1 MATQGRID
9 LNCDLGEG
17 YPHDRAIFPL
27 VSSANIACGGHA
39 GDRVSIRAA
48 LDCCARYGVAAGA
61 HPGYPDPANFGR
73 VTMQISREVLR
84 DALAQ
89 QLDLF
94 LDAASASGVPVHHAK
109 LHGALYH
116 DAGTDEA
123 LADMVFTLLRERGIG
138 MVYGASGG
146 RFNALARAAGLEAVD
161 EVFADR
167 AYAPD
172 DGLLPRHLPGAVLA
186 DSRSVREQL
195 RGILTRGE
203 VAASDGTR
211 IGLRAGTVCLH
222 GDTAGAEAFIRD
234 IRALL
239 DELQI
244 PVAAP

>member
-1 MATQGRID
+1 MSLRIG
-9 LNCDLGEG
+9 NREFA
-17 YPHDRAIFPL
+17 PPAW
-27 VSSANIACGGHA
+27 
-39 GDRVSIRAA
+39 
-48 LDCCARYGVAAGA
+48 GVALATLGLA
-61 HPGYPDPANFGR
+61 VFVSLGYWQLGR
-73 VTMQISREVLR
+73 AREKQALS
-84 DALAQ
+84 DALEAQ
-89 QLDLF
+89 
-94 LDAASASGVPVHHAK
+94 GVP
-109 LHGALYH
+109 
-116 DAGTDEA
+116 AGPINT
-123 LADMVFTLLRERGIG
+123 
-138 MVYGASGG
+138 
-146 RFNALARAAGLEAVD
+146 VD

-172 DGLLPRHLPGAVLA
+172 GGLLPRHLPGAVLA